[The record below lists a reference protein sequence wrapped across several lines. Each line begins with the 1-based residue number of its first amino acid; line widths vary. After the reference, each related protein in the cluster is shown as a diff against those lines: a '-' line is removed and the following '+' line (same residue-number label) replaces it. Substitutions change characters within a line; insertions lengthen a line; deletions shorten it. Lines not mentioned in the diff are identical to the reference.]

1 MVQVLLPARLLQE
14 AAACA
19 VLGATLGAVRAFLP
33 VRGRAAFV
41 PDVLLSGVV
50 LLVCQSYAAGY
61 SAAGVLRWYMVLAAF
76 AAALCTAGVLGIPLR
91 ALGRGIGAALR
102 LPVFCTVLRC
112 SPCAA
117 AALRLK
123 LPANYAGTRKEPQ
136 KNPKR
141 TCQTGGHC
149 CIIQTY
155 QSKRTDA
162 EGLLFRQERKAMTN
176 TGRKKRRKNAV
187 VTMAFRLFFVLLL
200 LSMLAA
206 YISNQVT
213 ISSKRAELET
223 LNEQVAQQQTENQ
236 ELQRVLSG
244 DADQITEWVARD
256 SYNYAAPNERI
267 FVDVT
272 GN

>member
-1 MVQVLLPARLLQE
+1 
-14 AAACA
+14 
-19 VLGATLGAVRAFLP
+19 
-33 VRGRAAFV
+33 
-41 PDVLLSGVV
+41 
-50 LLVCQSYAAGY
+50 
-61 SAAGVLRWYMVLAAF
+61 
-76 AAALCTAGVLGIPLR
+76 
-91 ALGRGIGAALR
+91 
-102 LPVFCTVLRC
+102 
-112 SPCAA
+112 
-117 AALRLK
+117 
-123 LPANYAGTRKEPQ
+123 
-136 KNPKR
+136 
-141 TCQTGGHC
+141 
-149 CIIQTY
+149 
-155 QSKRTDA
+155 
-162 EGLLFRQERKAMTN
+162 MTN

-236 ELQRVLSG
+236 ELQSG